1 MALNDNLSSLEK
13 AVGVVG
19 SIGIEYNN
27 PTRIP
32 QHFSGVAKTT
42 QNNTLVQI
50 VNLSTAFD
58 LTVFL
63 DPAPTTG
70 PPFVNIP
77 ANDRTPHRIVQ
88 NYNGSILKIA
98 NVSQEAATALVTL
111 SDLG

>member
-1 MALNDNLSSLEK
+1 MALNENLSSVER

-19 SIGIEYNN
+19 SINIEYNH
-27 PTRIP
+27 PTPIP

-42 QNNTLVQI
+42 QNNTLLQI
-50 VNLSTAFD
+50 VNLSAAFE

-63 DPAPTTG
+63 DPAPPTG
-70 PPFVNIP
+70 DPFVNIP
-77 ANDRTPHRIVQ
+77 ANDRTPRRIVQ